1 MKFYPKELDNYSYL
15 IFLISYILL
24 GDYMNNT
31 MLAFVLTILA
41 GLSTMIGT
49 IAIFIKKKDH
59 NKIVLS
65 SLAFA
70 AGVMITVSITDLI
83 PESIFLLRYYLSTFS
98 TILISFFGIVLGVI
112 ISMLIDYYLP
122 DRPISNTKDKSLFKV
137 GIISMIAI
145 ILHNIPE
152 GIATFV
158 ATNSNVSLGISLAV
172 AIAMHNIPEG
182 ISISVPI
189 YYSTGS
195 RRKALLYTF
204 ISALS
209 EPFGAVI
216 TFLFLKNIMNDLI
229 LGILFSVIAGIMLQI
244 SFCELLPSAKKYNNV
259 KYFILFFLLGVMFM
273 LFKFFI

>member
-1 MKFYPKELDNYSYL
+1 
-15 IFLISYILL
+15 
-24 GDYMNNT
+24 MNNT
-31 MLAFVLTILA
+31 VFAFLLTILA

-49 IAIFIKKKDH
+49 IAIFIKKKNH
-59 NKIVLS
+59 NIIILS

-70 AGVMITVSITDLI
+70 SGVMIAVSITDLV
-83 PESIFLLRYYLSTFS
+83 PESIILLRDNLSTAS
-98 TILISFFGIVLGVI
+98 TIIICFLGMLLGII

-122 DRPISNTKDKSLFKV
+122 DKPIAGTKDKSLFKV

-145 ILHNIPE
+145 VLHNVPE

-158 ATNSNVSLGISLAV
+158 ATNSNVSLGISLTV

-195 RRKALLYTF
+195 RGKAMLYTF

-209 EPFGAVI
+209 EPFGALI
-216 TFLFLKNIMNDLI
+216 TFLFLKNFMNDLI
-229 LGILFSVIAGIMLQI
+229 LGILFSIIAGIMLQI
-244 SFCELLPSAKKYNNV
+244 SFCELIPTARKYNNK
-259 KYFILFFLLGVMFM
+259 KYLIIFFGLGVLFM

>member
-1 MKFYPKELDNYSYL
+1 
-15 IFLISYILL
+15 
-24 GDYMNNT
+24 
-31 MLAFVLTILA
+31 
-41 GLSTMIGT
+41 MIGA
-49 IAIFIKKKDH
+49 IVIFIKKDNH
-59 NKIVLS
+59 DKIILS

-83 PESIFLLRYYLSTFS
+83 PESIVLLRENLSEIS
-98 TILISFFGIVLGVI
+98 TILLCILGILLGII

-122 DRPISNTKDKSLFKV
+122 DTKINKAQDKSLFKV

-158 ATNSNVSLGISLAV
+158 ATNNDISLGISLAI

-195 RRKALLYTF
+195 RKSAILYTF
-204 ISALS
+204 VSALS
-209 EPFGAVI
+209 EPFGALI
-216 TFLFLKNIMNDLI
+216 TFLFLKNIMNDVV
-229 LGILFSVIAGIMLQI
+229 LGILFAAIAGIMLQI
-244 SFCELLPSAKKYNNV
+244 STCELIPTAKKYKST
-259 KYFILFFLLGVMFM
+259 KYLIIYFLVGTIFM
-273 LFKFFI
+273 LLKFFIW